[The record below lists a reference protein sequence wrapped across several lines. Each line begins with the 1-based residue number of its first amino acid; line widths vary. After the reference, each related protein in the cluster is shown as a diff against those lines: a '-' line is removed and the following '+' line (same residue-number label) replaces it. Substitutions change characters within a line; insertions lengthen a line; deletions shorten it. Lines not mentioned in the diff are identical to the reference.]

1 MPTYRLVYNKTS
13 KVALV
18 QLEATAVPGGSV
30 NAGTFVYPDGT
41 NTVLFHH
48 IRDLLYKLGV
58 QDMQSTRITLAA
70 GAAQIP
76 VEAIHVTPNAFS
88 IAVNATQQ
96 LTVAYVPTNAS
107 TKTAV
112 YESEDPT
119 IATVNASGLVT
130 GKKKGKTRVA
140 IASTDGG
147 KTDFC
152 TVTVT

>member
-1 MPTYRLVYNKTS
+1 MPTYRVVYNKVS

-41 NTVLFHH
+41 NRVLFHY

-58 QDMQSTRITLAA
+58 QDMQATRINLAA
-70 GAAQIP
+70 GSQPIK
-76 VEAIHVTPNAFS
+76 VEAIHVTPSDFS
-88 IAVNATQQ
+88 VAVNATQQ
-96 LTVAYVPTNAS
+96 LTVAYVPTTAT

-112 YESEDPT
+112 YESKDPS
-119 IATVNASGLVT
+119 IATVSNAGLVT
-130 GKKKGKTRVA
+130 GKKKGKTTIA

-147 KTDFC
+147 KMDTC
-152 TVTVT
+152 EVTVT